1 LLSEYRAPGIVLL
14 QRAALQCGNQ
24 EIEETKIL
32 KVEKY
37 CFLRLPN
44 ARCKTFSFDHYFQIT
59 IRLKTNNCFATNMA
73 EGTISMRKWKE
84 KKSLHSEERNEE

>member
-1 LLSEYRAPGIVLL
+1 MYYCERKDPMWKPGIEKP
-14 QRAALQCGNQ
+14 N
-24 EIEETKIL
+24 L